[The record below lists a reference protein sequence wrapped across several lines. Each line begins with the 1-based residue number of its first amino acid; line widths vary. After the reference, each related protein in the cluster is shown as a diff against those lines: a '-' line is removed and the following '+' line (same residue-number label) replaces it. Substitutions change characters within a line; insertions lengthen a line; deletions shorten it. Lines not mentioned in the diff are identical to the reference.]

1 MYPEDPRARHEKRGM
16 SAKEQILV
24 ILMAVGIAISV
35 TGLAASFLYL
45 VRM

>member
-1 MYPEDPRARHEKRGM
+1 M

-35 TGLAASFLYL
+35 TGLVASFLYL
-45 VRM
+45 VRV